1 MMSIM
6 QLSNW
11 FTSQHINK
19 VLTIF
24 LVTQFAGYMTPMS
37 FIENLD
43 WSVKPLVYFACG
55 GGIIL
60 ISILDHYLFAFHPL
74 EKNIFLDQD

>member
-24 LVTQFAGYMTPMS
+24 LMMQFFGYMTPMY
-37 FIENLD
+37 FIEELQ
-43 WSVKPLVYFACG
+43 WSVNPIVYFFCG
-55 GGIIL
+55 GGMGL
-60 ISILDHYLFAFHPL
+60 ISILDHYFFAFHPL
-74 EKNIFLDQD
+74 EKNIFLD